1 MIGIK
6 IKYMRLQQGLSI
18 TQLAKKAK
26 ISKSYLSYLEKNPAT
41 NPSLQ
46 IISKIAAALDIS
58 PNYFINDHGE
68 DDKKNKKEENSREEK
83 NQEWISV
90 LMDGLEEG
98 MTKEDFEEFQ
108 KYIEFL
114 KYRKSR

>member
-18 TQLAKKAK
+18 TQLAKKAN

-46 IISKIAAALDIS
+46 IVSKIAAALDTS
-58 PNYFINDHGE
+58 PNYFIDE
-68 DDKKNKKEENSREEK
+68 TKEEVKEEN
-83 NQEWISV
+83 NQEWINV
-90 LMDGLEEG
+90 LIDGLEDG
-98 MTKEDFEEFQ
+98 MTKEDFKEFQ

-114 KYRKSR
+114 KYRKTH